1 MFTRALVVTVLG
13 AACASL
19 PVAAQEARPAA
30 PAAKVQVESEKLK
43 DIRRLLEVTG
53 SSKLGAQ
60 VVEQLLASFRQ
71 SRQGVPDS
79 FWEELR
85 KEMNVDE
92 LTELVVPIYDRH
104 LSHEDVK
111 QLIAF
116 YESPVGRKLLGV
128 QPQILGESMA
138 LGQEWGRAAAE
149 RVIKR
154 LNEKGYGPKSS

>member
-1 MFTRALVVTVLG
+1 MSTHALVLTLLG
-13 AACASL
+13 AACAAAPL
-19 PVAAQEARPAA
+19 AAQEAALVAA
-30 PAAKVQVESEKLK
+30 ATARVESEKLK
-43 DIRRLLEVTG
+43 DIRHLLDLTG
-53 SSKLGAQ
+53 SGKLGSQ
-60 VVEQLLASFRQ
+60 VVDQLLDSFRQ
-71 SRQGVPDS
+71 GRQGVPDS

-85 KEMNVDE
+85 KEMDVNE

-104 LSHEDVK
+104 LTHQDVK

-128 QPQILGESMA
+128 QPLIVGESMA

-149 RVIKR
+149 RVLKR